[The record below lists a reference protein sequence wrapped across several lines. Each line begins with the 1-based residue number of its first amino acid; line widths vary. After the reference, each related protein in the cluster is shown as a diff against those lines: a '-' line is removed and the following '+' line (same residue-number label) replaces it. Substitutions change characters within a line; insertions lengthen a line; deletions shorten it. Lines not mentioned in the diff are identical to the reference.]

1 MNINE
6 LKDEK
11 VQLLELEKE
20 IKELKR
26 KMHTKYRKNAFK
38 ALLIWSPAILW
49 SGWYLGDAISRN
61 KYPGNLDYVTKKAY
75 TTTKYSSI
83 TGEIESEKEYA
94 YKKDV
99 PADVM
104 FYYEPWVKNGDG
116 TYSSNTEK
124 YVLNDISEK
133 QIKRLLDRDDLT
145 FDDLTV
151 LSVQSRETIKNDEK
165 TTITSTDL
173 EPQYEVIV
181 YDVNSYDTIVERETK
196 KDDMADWMTLGGLLF
211 ATSLIEGIVHA
222 SFYENGGHPYVAT
235 IAERNAIKTKKNEQ
249 KELKKVLGK

>member
-6 LKDEK
+6 LKNKREK
-11 VQLLELEKE
+11 LIRMDRN
-20 IKELKR
+20 IKMLKR
-26 KMHTKYRKNAFK
+26 SVRDKYINN
-38 ALLIWSPAILW
+38 
-49 SGWYLGDAISRN
+49 AISAIFIWAPTMIWTGLYLHTSISKN
-61 KYPGNLDYVTKKAY
+61 KYPGHLDYVTKKAY

-99 PADVM
+99 KEDVI
-104 FYYEPWVKNGDG
+104 FYYEPWVKNEDG
-116 TYSSNTEK
+116 TYSSNTQK

-151 LSVQSRETIKNDEK
+151 LSVQSRETIKNDKK

-173 EPQYEVIV
+173 EPHYEIIV
-181 YDVNSYDTIVERETK
+181 NDVNSSDTIIDRETR
-196 KDDMADWMTLGGLLF
+196 KDDMSEDWVLLVSVLTVEGLMEGLMHF
-211 ATSLIEGIVHA
+211 AC
-222 SFYENGGHPYVAT
+222 FENGHHPYKSAKDE
-235 IAERNAIKTKKNEQ
+235 IECLQYLKSKKKRLGEIK
-249 KELKKVLGK
+249 